1 MPIEVIKE
9 KIVNS
14 LKKVKGIDA
23 IVLGGSRARGNFTAE
38 SDIDIGIYYRDGSQL
53 DLEELSQIATYLDDT
68 HRSNLITKIGE
79 WGPWINGGGWLK
91 IDGIATDF
99 LLRDL
104 NKVSTVIDD
113 CLMKKITIDYQAG
126 HPHGFINTIY
136 LAETY
141 YCKILW
147 DNSNLIANLKDKII
161 PYPLSI
167 KTGITD
173 KFLWEAGFFTG
184 IAYKSLSKNDIV
196 YTAGCIYRVISCLT
210 QVLYA
215 LNETYLMNEKG
226 ALTATDTFGIVPK
239 DFKRRVENIVCSLTM
254 ESVIM
259 KDLIEQ
265 LSGIVKEV
273 EELCKV
279 LFKR

>member
-1 MPIEVIKE
+1 MEIELIIE
-9 KIVNS
+9 KIVTS

-23 IVLGGSRARGNFTAE
+23 IVLGGSRARGNFIAE

-53 DLEELSQIATYLDDT
+53 DLEELSRIATYLDDT

-91 IDGIATDF
+91 TDGIATDF
-99 LLRDL
+99 LFRDL

-113 CLMKKITIDYQAG
+113 CLNKKIIIDYQAG

-141 YCKILW
+141 YSKILW
-147 DNSNLIANLKDKII
+147 DNGNLITNLKYKII

-167 KTGITD
+167 KTGIID
-173 KFLWEAGFFTG
+173 KFLWEAGFSNA
-184 IAYKSLSKNDIV
+184 IAYKGLLKDDIV
-196 YTAGCIYRVISCLT
+196 YTTGCIYRVISCLT

-226 ALTATDTFGIVPK
+226 ALSATDTFRFVPK

-254 ESVIM
+254 ESVTM
-259 KDLIEQ
+259 NNLIEQ
-265 LSGIVKEV
+265 LSGIIIEV
-273 EELCKV
+273 EELCK
-279 LFKR
+279 LHI